1 MIWFVVKSKSFMY
14 LTSVVAD
21 INIKLSVLARQ
32 ILWLSESFQNHI
44 LKTFKF
50 LFLYFF
56 KGIQVWTNAK
66 ECFSKM

>member
-21 INIKLSVLARQ
+21 INIKLRVLARQ

-44 LKTFKF
+44 LKAFKF
-50 LFLYFF
+50 LILSLFF
-56 KGIQVWTNAK
+56 
-66 ECFSKM
+66 